1 MAGGKE
7 TPRQKMIGMM
17 YLVLTALLA
26 LNVSKSILNAFV
38 TINDKI
44 DASEQIV
51 SNTNSGIYGE
61 FDKKRAA
68 LKATKGDMGILNYWE
83 NKALTVKD
91 RTTQLVSFML
101 GESNDLISGVEGKD
115 WIKEKDDKGN
125 ILELNSLME
134 INAMDNYDKST
145 ELFVG
150 GNPKQP
156 ISRGVAIRDSIH
168 MFRNQI
174 ASMMGTYQE
183 GSKKWSFVA
192 PEKLEDLNTAL
203 LTANPKDTAKIA
215 KFYKSTTMPETIEVL
230 DGGDKVQMPWVSVL
244 FDHAPVV
251 AAAAMFTAI
260 KLDVKNAES
269 VAAEYMLSKVDAPT
283 FNFNKI
289 EPLAFASTGYINQG
303 DSLKLNVMIAAYD
316 SNEVSKIRYGVDG
329 DTLPENMKEISG
341 PITLSGGAGMHKV
354 KGVIGVKER
363 GEISYKPWEFTYEV
377 GKPSGTVSLPDMRI
391 LYRGYDNKVEG
402 AVTGFTGYSL
412 SGTNMSSFSKSGQ
425 FYIAKPGRGKE
436 CTISLKGT
444 SSDGKSA
451 SLGSFKFEVKNLP
464 APDVSLGSIQSG
476 DKVSKGAINAANKFF
491 AKYGPEVPL
500 SGVNFKIKSWE
511 LNVSG
516 APRPVKGNGA
526 TFSSA
531 GKSLLK
537 QAPRGGI
544 VTINTRVVGPDGVEK
559 RRNMSFTIQ

>member
-83 NKALTVKD
+83 AKALTVKE
-91 RTTQLVSFML
+91 RTTQLVGFML
-101 GESNDLISGVEGKD
+101 GESNDLISSVEGKD
-115 WIKEKDDKGN
+115 WVKEKDDNGN

-150 GNPKQP
+150 GNPKKP
-156 ISRGVAIRDSIH
+156 NARGAAILDSIH
-168 MFRNQI
+168 KFRDQI
-174 ASMMGTYQE
+174 AGLMGTYQE
-183 GSKKWSFVA
+183 GSKKWSFVS
-192 PEKLEDLNTAL
+192 PEKIEDLSTAL

-215 KFYKSTTMPETIEVL
+215 KFYKSTTMPETIEVV
-230 DGGDKVQMPWVSVL
+230 DGGDKVKMPWVSVL

-251 AAAAMFTAI
+251 AAAAMFTSI

-303 DSLKLNVMIAAYD
+303 DSLNLNVMIAAYD

-329 DTLPENMKEISG
+329 DTMPANMKEVSG
-341 PITLSGGAGMHKV
+341 GITLRGGPGVHKV
-354 KGVIGVKER
+354 KGTIGVKER
-363 GEISYKPWEFTYEV
+363 GEISWKPWEFSYEV
-377 GKPSGTVSLPDMRI
+377 GAPTGAVSLPEMNM
-391 LYRGYDNKVEG
+391 LYRGYQNKVTG
-402 AVTGFTGYSL
+402 AASGYNSYSL
-412 SGTNMSSFSKSGQ
+412 SMTNGSISKSGQ
-425 FYIAKPGRGKE
+425 FWIAKPGSGRE
-436 CTISLKGT
+436 SAITITGISGDKR
-444 SSDGKSA
+444 A
-451 SLGSFKFEVKNLP
+451 SLGTFKYRVSALP
-464 APDVSLGSIQSG
+464 PPDVQLGNIKSG
-476 DKVSKGAINAANKFF
+476 DAISKGQIAGATKFF
-491 AKYGPEVPL
+491 AKYGPEIPL
-500 SGVNFKIKSWE
+500 DVTFSVVSWE
-511 LNVSG
+511 LRVSG
-516 APRPVKGNGA
+516 APRPIKGSGSSFTGA
-526 TFSSA
+526 
-531 GKSLLK
+531 GRSLLK
-537 QAPRGGI
+537 QAPKGGI
-544 VTINTRVVGPDGVEK
+544 VQVNTVVKGPDGGSRK
-559 RRNMSFTIQ
+559 RNMSFTIR